1 MTHDSRAYASMLAAG
16 QVVNHY
22 QPIVNLQTG
31 MVVGAEILAR
41 LSDGKSPVISP
52 EAFLPSA
59 LTRIDPLLL
68 IETDPAG
75 AHEFV
80 VRWLGRPIANAVGGK
95 FSLARPEAS
104 CLCPGLQPGRH
115 GDDGGQM
122 SLRGAC
128 CGGWTGRTRWLAGR
142 AERTTLTRLSSPV
155 GGDMA
160 AGTPP
165 ALCSTPRGER
175 ASKCRDALRPD
186 AICRPRCARR
196 VKGAARFLARRERS
210 HAQKIGVCRFSSMAS
225 TSPLTRLARRGTR
238 RCIGRTA
245 SCVGCL
251 LYAVCLRDAKG
262 RTGQL
267 TVRLPTEA
275 TPLLH

>member
-1 MTHDSRAYASMLAAG
+1 MRCTVKKTVRGRQQRQHHLDRSG
-16 QVVNHY
+16 QG
-22 QPIVNLQTG
+22 QPADPAPPGPGDQ
-31 MVVGAEILAR
+31 R
-41 LSDGKSPVISP
+41 DHR
-52 EAFLPSA
+52 PSA

-210 HAQKIGVCRFSSMAS
+210 HAQKIGVCRFPSMAS

>member
-1 MTHDSRAYASMLAAG
+1 
-16 QVVNHY
+16 
-22 QPIVNLQTG
+22 
-31 MVVGAEILAR
+31 
-41 LSDGKSPVISP
+41 
-52 EAFLPSA
+52 
-59 LTRIDPLLL
+59 
-68 IETDPAG
+68 
-75 AHEFV
+75 
-80 VRWLGRPIANAVGGK
+80 
-95 FSLARPEAS
+95 
-104 CLCPGLQPGRH
+104 
-115 GDDGGQM
+115 M

-225 TSPLTRLARRGTR
+225 TCPFDPPCAPWHPALHRSDRVVRRLLVVCRVSSRCQGTDRAIDRASPDRSHTVATLKAATRTPVWGRSPAISQHAICRSAPSVLARARGSTFR
-238 RCIGRTA
+238 PTHRALSSNPHSDYSTPHCCTERFARQALSHSSSEHAMSFRIYTTSRAIGTQ
-245 SCVGCL
+245 SVGQFC
-251 LYAVCLRDAKG
+251 
-262 RTGQL
+262 
-267 TVRLPTEA
+267 
-275 TPLLH
+275 